1 MSPRYLFT
9 CPDSPKPSGGVAVVY
24 QTAELLAEAGYETGL
39 VHNSPGACHPDYA
52 VTVPN
57 YYTRAIARV
66 MARYSG
72 RLGRLRALANRLPS
86 GASAKRG
93 KALDLRPDDVI
104 VMGEWQMPDVME
116 AFPRHRKIVYVQN
129 PFAHVDAHARALGR
143 GLDPVAQ
150 IDHYIGISD
159 ANMNV
164 FDLLGLDRVSYFPV
178 APKLDLFP
186 YRETKKKLV
195 TYMPRKRPQEAL
207 VVDNALRARGRLK
220 GYDLVAIDGVPP
232 AKVAELLGDSLIFIS
247 FLKQEAL
254 GFPAAEAMSAGCI
267 TVGFTG
273 FGTEEYF
280 TPDTGV
286 PTPEG
291 DLPALV
297 QATESV
303 IAEYES
309 SPARLD
315 ALRKDASAFVRD
327 RYAPERFRKGLLEAW
342 KQIETALESSKR
354 T

>member
-24 QTAELLAEAGYETGL
+24 QTAEFLAEAGYDTGL
-39 VHNSPGACHPDYA
+39 VHNSPGAFHPDYA
-52 VTVPN
+52 VNVPN
-57 YYTRAIARV
+57 FHTRAIDRV
-66 MARYSG
+66 MTRYSG
-72 RLGRLRALANRLPS
+72 RRARLRAMTRRLMP
-86 GASAKRG
+86 GAFTG
-93 KALDLRPDDVI
+93 GGDALDLRPDDVI
-104 VMGEWQMPDVME
+104 VMGEWQMPDVIE

-164 FDLLGLDRVSYFPV
+164 FDLLGLDHVSYFPV

-207 VVDNALRARGRLK
+207 VVDRALRARGRLM
-220 GYDLVAIDGVPP
+220 GYDLLAIDGVPP

-297 QATESV
+297 KATESV

-315 ALRKDASAFVRD
+315 ALRGAASAFVRD
-327 RYAPERFRKGLLEAW
+327 RYAPERFRNGLLDAW
-342 KQIETALESSKR
+342 KGIEASLGRAK
-354 T
+354 